1 MQRATSSLHG
11 LLLLNQ
17 SMAHSHAFSL
27 MRDGAL
33 EGGTMNFFRLQL
45 LATLLLGITL
55 ISAVSTYFE
64 VLAHKHAM
72 RKDLE
77 QRTLWLGTGLQLEIE
92 QLLATDTQ
100 IDWSNALR
108 RLHPHPDQPTLAI
121 FDDAGYLIASIGN
134 MPSMNEALAKLL
146 VRSRRSGKEE
156 SIFVGIH
163 NSERIQKEDSTS
175 QVHSLWHIFPSSHL
189 WHECAFPLRVGERM
203 VGTLVI
209 LSDADSVRIEGIRVW
224 KRSFLRI
231 TVIVLAVA
239 GITLLMVQW
248 LLQKPVRRAA
258 DWLRR
263 LRHGETNLED
273 GSKDF
278 KLFLPLAREVT
289 LLAENMKQARTAAE
303 TEARLREDAERIW
316 TADRLAVHARE
327 HLGKGKIFVVSNR
340 EPYMHVRQKSETQC
354 VVPPSGVVTAIEPIL
369 QACDGTWIAHGSGS
383 EDASF
388 VDEQDRLRVPPD
400 ESLYTLRRV
409 WLDADEIAGYYE
421 GFSNEGLWPL
431 CHIAHTRPIFRA
443 SDWAIYQNVN
453 HKFAEVILE
462 EIRDVE
468 HPVILVQDY
477 HFALLPSLIKQ
488 ARPEARI
495 AIFWHIPWPNAEAFG
510 ICPWQAELL
519 DGLLG
524 ADIIGFH
531 LRVHCSNFLS
541 TIDHVLE
548 AKTNWEM
555 YSIQRHQ
562 HISKVRPYPISVAW
576 NDFHPA
582 PSSLQLQQKKK
593 SLSLVKPHLLQVIP
607 RSHELEQEQHQ
618 TSLYSEKVNIL
629 HKLGIQCDHLLLGV
643 DRMDYTKGIVERM
656 LALEHLLELHPQY
669 VERVAFLQIAS
680 PSRSQISSYIRLRE
694 QVEETVDRINR
705 RFQTSDW
712 SPIHLIQRQCSH
724 PEIERYYRIADVCVV
739 TALHDGMNLVAK
751 EYLAAR
757 HDDDGVLILSHFAG
771 AAHELHDALLVNPY
785 DIEQVSNA
793 ICRGL
798 EMEPEEREVRM
809 KRMRHQV
816 RENNVYRWASEI
828 LTDLCAVRI
837 EDDFLQANLGRKF
850 AR

>member
-1 MQRATSSLHG
+1 MAY
-11 LLLLNQ
+11 LLQ
-17 SMAHSHAFSL
+17 TQEIAHSHAISL
-27 MRDGAL
+27 VRDGAQK
-33 EGGTMNFFRLQL
+33 GGTMHFFRIRL
-45 LATLLLGITL
+45 LGTLLLGISL

-77 QRTLWLGTGLQLEIE
+77 QRTLWLGTGLQMELE
-92 QLLATDTQ
+92 QLLAADTQ
-100 IDWSNALR
+100 INWSNALS

-121 FDDAGYLIASIGN
+121 FDNAGYLIASIGN
-134 MPSMNEALAKLL
+134 MPSMNTALAKLL
-146 VRSRRSGKEE
+146 VRSRSSGQEE
-156 SIFVGIH
+156 SVFVGVR
-163 NSERIQKEDSTS
+163 NSESVQKGNSPS
-175 QVHSLWHIFPSSHL
+175 QEHPLWHIFPSSHL
-189 WHECAFPLRVGERM
+189 WHECAFPLRVGERI

-209 LSDADSVRIEGIRVW
+209 LSDADSIRIEGINVW

-231 TVIVLAVA
+231 AAIVVVVA

-248 LLQKPVRRAA
+248 LLQKPVKRAA

-263 LRHGETNLED
+263 LRHGEINLED
-273 GSKDF
+273 GSRDL

-303 TEARLREDAERIW
+303 TEARLREDAERVW

-327 HLGKGKIFVVSNR
+327 HLGKGKLIVVSNR
-340 EPYMHVRQKSETQC
+340 EPYMHVRQKGEVQC

-400 ESLYTLRRV
+400 QNLYTLRRV
-409 WLDADEIAGYYE
+409 WLDPDEVAGYYE

-431 CHIAHTRPIFRA
+431 CHIAHTRPVFRA
-443 SDWAIYQNVN
+443 SDWVIYKSVN
-453 HKFAEVILE
+453 QKFAEVVLA

-524 ADIIGFH
+524 ADMIGFH

-541 TIDHVLE
+541 TIDRVLE

-555 YSIQRHQ
+555 YSVQRHQ
-562 HISKVRPYPISVAW
+562 HLSKVHPYPISVAW

-582 PSSLQLQQKKK
+582 PSSPLRQGDRN
-593 SLSLVKPHLLQVIP
+593 SLKLVKPLHLQEV
-607 RSHELEQEQHQ
+607 SNTYELEQEQRKAARDA
-618 TSLYSEKVNIL
+618 EKVSVL
-629 HKLGIQCDHLLLGV
+629 RKLGIHCDHLLLGV

-656 LALEHLLELHPQY
+656 LAFEHLLESHPQY
-669 VERVAFLQIAS
+669 VERVSFLQIAS
-680 PSRSQISSYIRLRE
+680 PSRTQIPSYIQLRE

-705 RFQTSDW
+705 RFQTMDW
-712 SPIHLIQRQCSH
+712 SPIYLIQKQCSH
-724 PEIERYYRIADVCVV
+724 GEVERYYRISDVCVV

-757 HDDDGVLILSHFAG
+757 QDCDGALILSHFAG

-785 DIEQVSNA
+785 DIEQVSDA
-793 ICRGL
+793 ICRAL
-798 EMEPEEREVRM
+798 EMSRDERELRM

-816 RENNVYRWASEI
+816 RENNVYRWASKI
-828 LTDLCAVRI
+828 FTDLCAVRI
-837 EDDFLQANLGRKF
+837 EDDLLQSS
-850 AR
+850 